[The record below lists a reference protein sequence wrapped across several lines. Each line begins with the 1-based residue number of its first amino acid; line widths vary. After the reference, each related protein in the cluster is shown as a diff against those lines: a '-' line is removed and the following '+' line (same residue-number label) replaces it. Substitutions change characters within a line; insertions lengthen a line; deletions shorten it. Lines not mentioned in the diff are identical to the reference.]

1 MASLVG
7 TQMPLDAVGVYVD
20 GAFRQYLTDSNEW
33 TQLKIVLPPGGHTV
47 LLSYITNPNGL
58 AELPPQNDDHREA
71 AYFDNAYFIPSG
83 VTSPPTVVSLSLFY
97 YLFYVLPL
105 TSLNQSSAI
114 RFRHFPR
121 DLQ

>member
-97 YLFYVLPL
+97 YC
-105 TSLNQSSAI
+105 SSSGVS
-114 RFRHFPR
+114 
-121 DLQ
+121 